1 MVNGEKYN
9 GDINRSFPS
18 VNKPHFQSRGIDE
31 LECFI
36 VCQFWLV
43 QQRKTLLDLRKCKV
57 LQLVLPLGPL
67 GQENLTISSPH

>member
-1 MVNGEKYN
+1 MVKNNN

-18 VNKPHFQSRGIDE
+18 VNKRHFQSKA
-31 LECFI
+31 LMNALCFI
-36 VCQFWLV
+36 VCQFGLV

-67 GQENLTISSPH
+67 GQENLTTSSPH

>member
-31 LECFI
+31 CFI
-36 VCQFWLV
+36 VCQFGLV

-67 GQENLTISSPH
+67 GQENLTTSSPH